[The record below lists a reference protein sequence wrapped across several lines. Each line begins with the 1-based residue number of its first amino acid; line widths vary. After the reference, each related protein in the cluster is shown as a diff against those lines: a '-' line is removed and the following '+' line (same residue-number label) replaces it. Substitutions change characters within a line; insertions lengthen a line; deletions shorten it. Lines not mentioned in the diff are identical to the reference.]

1 METKVAMNKRL
12 IIITG
17 ASSGIGA
24 ALAKTFSAAGYALG
38 LLSRN
43 LGAMEKLNLPETV
56 CQSVDVTEQAMVAD
70 AIRDVENKLGPVD
83 CLINNAGYLK
93 HGAFHEIISEDHAKM
108 VNVNLLGVINGI
120 ESVLS
125 GMQER
130 MTGTIINISSL
141 ADRNSRP
148 KFETY
153 AATKA
158 AVKSLSESLR
168 MANAKNGIRIC
179 NIAPA
184 NILTEMSVSAKLDP
198 KLAVSAEDFA
208 KTVLWIYQQPQNI
221 CIRDLVFS
229 STYYEP

>member
-1 METKVAMNKRL
+1 MMNKKL

-24 ALAKTFSAAGYALG
+24 ALAKTFSVAGYALG

-43 LGAMEKLNLPETV
+43 LEAMEKLNLPNAV
-56 CQSVDVTEQAMVAD
+56 CQSVDVTNHAMFKD
-70 AIRDVENKLGPVD
+70 AINNIENKLGPVD

-93 HGAFHEIISEDHAKM
+93 LGAFHEITPEEHANM
-108 VNVNLLGVINGI
+108 VNVNFLGVVNGVA
-120 ESVLS
+120 SVLP

-130 MTGTIINISSL
+130 KTGTIINISSL

-168 MANAKNGIRIC
+168 MANAKNGIRVC
-179 NIAPA
+179 NIAPT

-198 KLAVSAEDFA
+198 QLAVSAEEFA
-208 KTVLWIYQQPQNI
+208 RTVLWMYQQPQHI
-221 CIRDLVFS
+221 CIRDMVFS